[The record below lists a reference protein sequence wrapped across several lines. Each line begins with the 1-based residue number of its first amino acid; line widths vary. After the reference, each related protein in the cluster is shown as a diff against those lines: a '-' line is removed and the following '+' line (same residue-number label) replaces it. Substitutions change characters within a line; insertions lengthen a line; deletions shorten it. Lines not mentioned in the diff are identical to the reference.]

1 MCPGPIK
8 LVVAVAA
15 TIFKVNQVSIYVYP
29 ILAKWPVSFCPLGWG
44 FSIYGVK
51 LFSTHKYKIP
61 SGGISQ
67 IDALEAG
74 KITYEDSSLLVVG

>member
-1 MCPGPIK
+1 M
-8 LVVAVAA
+8 
-15 TIFKVNQVSIYVYP
+15 
-29 ILAKWPVSFCPLGWG
+29 
-44 FSIYGVK
+44 VK

-74 KITYEDSSLLVVG
+74 KITYEDSSLLVVRKCVKPTFAKQIRW